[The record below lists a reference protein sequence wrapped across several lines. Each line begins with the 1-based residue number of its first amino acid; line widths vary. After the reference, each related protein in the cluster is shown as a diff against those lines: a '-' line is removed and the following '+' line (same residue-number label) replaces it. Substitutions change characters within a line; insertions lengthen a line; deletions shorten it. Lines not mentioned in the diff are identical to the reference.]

1 MNQFN
6 SQFSKQA
13 EEIFAAAREVK
24 VPESVQAFAEDS
36 IARTQ
41 DAYSKLTVVSRDAGK
56 AFEQVSHVAQSNAKT
71 IGDKVLTNFSSN
83 TEAAF
88 AAARDMARSKT
99 MPEAMKVQS
108 DFFQAQMAKV
118 GEQTRE
124 FFELSNAMTKQTLE
138 TMNAAASKTFEQ
150 MKS

>member
-1 MNQFN
+1 MNQMN
-6 SQFSKQA
+6 NQFSKQA
-13 EEIFAAAREVK
+13 EEFFAAAREVK

-41 DAYSKLTVVSRDAGK
+41 DAYSKLTVVSRDASK
-56 AFEQVSHVAQSNAKT
+56 ALEQVTNVAQSNAKT
-71 IGDKVLTNFSSN
+71 IGEKVLTNFTSN

-99 MPEAMKVQS
+99 MPEALKVQS

-138 TMNAAASKTFEQ
+138 TMNASASKTFEQ

>member
-1 MNQFN
+1 MNHMN
-6 SQFSKQA
+6 NQFSKQA
-13 EEIFAAAREVK
+13 EDIFAAAREVK

-36 IARTQ
+36 LARTQ
-41 DAYSKLTVVSRDAGK
+41 DAYSKLTVVTRDASK
-56 AFEQVSHVAQSNAKT
+56 AMEQVTNVAQANAKT
-71 IGDKVLTNFSSN
+71 IGEKVMTNLTSN

-108 DFFQAQMAKV
+108 DFFQAQLAKM

-124 FFELSNAMTKQTLE
+124 FFELSNAMTKQSLE
-138 TMNAAASKTFEQ
+138 TMNAAAGRTFEQ